1 MDRNDTGTPPAGYR
15 EDGGGVLSDPS
26 VYGKIGLAVA
36 GLLFL
41 GALFFALR

>member
-1 MDRNDTGTPPAGYR
+1 MMNSDTGTKGDAG
-15 EDGGGVLSDPS
+15 EGGGGVLSDPS